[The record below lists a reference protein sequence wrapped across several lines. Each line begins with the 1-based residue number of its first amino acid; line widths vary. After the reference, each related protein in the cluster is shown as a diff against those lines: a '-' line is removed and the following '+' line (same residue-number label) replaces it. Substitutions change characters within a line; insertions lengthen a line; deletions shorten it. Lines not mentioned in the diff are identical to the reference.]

1 MKKQRPVYYYIVNVI
16 TLWRLLAAPLVI
28 YLAFQRQLE
37 LFKWFLAVS
46 FLTDA
51 IDGFLARRYRVT
63 STRGAILDSI
73 GDDLTVGAAVAG
85 VFVFKMEFVRQE
97 SVLIIVLT
105 ALYVLQVCLS
115 LIRYRKMSSFH
126 TYLAKLAAI
135 LQAVFLLLL
144 FFLPGPV
151 LPLFY
156 LAAVATIL
164 DLVEEIVLVL
174 LLRQWEANVK
184 GLYWVLKKRRLG
196 RRGE

>member
-1 MKKQRPVYYYIVNVI
+1 MKKRRPVYYYFINAI
-16 TLWRLLAAPLVI
+16 TLWRVLAAPLVI
-28 YLAFQRQLE
+28 YLAFHRQFE

-51 IDGFLARRYRVT
+51 IDGFLARRYRVS

-73 GDDLTVGAAVAG
+73 GDDLTVGAAIAG
-85 VFVFKMEFVRQE
+85 VVVFKMEFVRQE
-97 SVLIIVLT
+97 RVWIIVLT
-105 ALYVLQVCLS
+105 ALYVLQICLA

-126 TYLAKLAAI
+126 TYLAKLAAM

-144 FFLPGPV
+144 FFLPRPL

-156 LAAVATIL
+156 LAAAATIL

-174 LLRQWEANVK
+174 LLRQWEVNVK
-184 GLYWVLKKRRLG
+184 GLYWLLKKRRRSSL
-196 RRGE
+196 RK